1 MKKIIS
7 LCISALLFI
16 ITPCTCFAEEET
28 KNYVQC
34 TLLMEA
40 STGTVISEENGYKRV
55 PQGTLNKLM
64 TVLLTAEEIECGKMS
79 VDTKLTASA
88 NANQQQGAVVWLM
101 QGETIT
107 VDELLKAVIFYRL

>member
-40 STGTVISEENGYKRV
+40 STGTVISEENGY
-55 PQGTLNKLM
+55 
-64 TVLLTAEEIECGKMS
+64 
-79 VDTKLTASA
+79 
-88 NANQQQGAVVWLM
+88 
-101 QGETIT
+101 
-107 VDELLKAVIFYRL
+107 

>member
-55 PQGTLNKLM
+55 PQGTLKLN
-64 TVLLTAEEIECGKMS
+64 AERCRLILS
-79 VDTKLTASA
+79 LQPA
-88 NANQQQGAVVWLM
+88 LM
-101 QGETIT
+101 QINSRE
-107 VDELLKAVIFYRL
+107 R